1 MPFQDQRAIKEQGI
15 KSGGEGVFL
24 DVLPRG
30 ITCEGE
36 ERNFAPPRK
45 GEEEEQN
52 SPAPGKKN
60 FS

>member
-36 ERNFAPPRK
+36 ERNFAPP
-45 GEEEEQN
+45 
-52 SPAPGKKN
+52 
-60 FS
+60 